1 MAGVPAY
8 FVVQPVAPLVL
19 TVPAFC
25 FSLYALFRGSNLW
38 PLTLIFAAALGMLY
52 LGALFLVRWWLYD

>member
-1 MAGVPAY
+1 MLRAGLLR
-8 FVVQPVAPLVL
+8 VQPCAAVL

-25 FSLYALFRGSNLW
+25 FSLYALSCGSNLW